1 MDTSRISFGEMVA
14 AASGL
19 ALLLFMFFPWYG
31 FGGKSVEVPGSGTIS
46 TPGADVNAWQAFSF
60 IDLLLFLAGVLAIA
74 LAAARAAD
82 AMPSGLPAPPATIVL
97 AAGALAVLLVL
108 YRILNVPGPEI
119 EGFENGRKIGIFLAL
134 LASGGIAFG
143 GYTAMNERVARGS
156 RRR

>member
-1 MDTSRISFGEMVA
+1 MDASRISFGEMVA
-14 AASGL
+14 AASGA

-46 TPGADVNAWQAFSF
+46 TPGADMNAWEALSV
-60 IDLLLFLAGVLAIA
+60 IDLVLFLVVVLAIA
-74 LAAARAAD
+74 GAVARGAD
-82 AMPSGLPAPPATIVL
+82 AMPTELPAPPATIVL
-97 AAGALAVLLVL
+97 AAGAIAVLLVL
-108 YRILNVPGPEI
+108 YRILDVPRAEL

-143 GYTAMNERVARGS
+143 GYAAKHELTRRGS

>member
-1 MDTSRISFGEMVA
+1 MDASRISFGEMVA

-46 TPGADVNAWQAFSF
+46 TPGADVNAWQALSF
-60 IDLLLFLAGVLAIA
+60 VDLVLFLIAAVAIGLA
-74 LAAARAAD
+74 LARAAD

-108 YRILNVPGPEI
+108 YRILDVPGAPI

-134 LASGGIAFG
+134 LAAGGIAFG
-143 GYTAMNERVARGS
+143 GYTAMNERASRRS

>member
-14 AASGL
+14 AASGVG
-19 ALLLFMFFPWYG
+19 LLLFMFFPWYG

-46 TPGADVNAWQAFSF
+46 TPGADVNAWEALSF
-60 IDLLLFLAGVLAIA
+60 IDLVLFLVAALAIA
-74 LAAARAAD
+74 LAVARAAD

-97 AAGALAVLLVL
+97 AAGGLAVLLVL
-108 YRILNVPGPEI
+108 YRIFDVPVPDI

-134 LASGGIAFG
+134 LAAGGIAFG
-143 GYTAMNERVARGS
+143 GYTAMNERASRSS